1 MKIVIK
7 ILFTILLTIK
17 KKNHIFHL
25 QIFSMTDQDLFYL
38 LALQSVE
45 GVGDIMAKK
54 NYLPI
59 VVRPK
64 LFKTKV
70 QQLAGIDG
78 VGANLLKNVKDQTVF
93 EKANKELEF
102 IKANAVKVA
111 HFQSDDYPALETLH

>member
-1 MKIVIK
+1 
-7 ILFTILLTIK
+7 
-17 KKNHIFHL
+17 
-25 QIFSMTDQDLFYL
+25 MTDQDLFYL
-38 LALQSVE
+38 LALQRVE
-45 GVGDIMAKK
+45 GVGDIMAK

-59 VVRPK
+59 VVRLK

-93 EKANKELEF
+93 EKASKELEF

-111 HFQSDDYPALETLH
+111 HFQSDDYPERLKHCIDGPVFYSPRGISI

>member
-17 KKNHIFHL
+17 KKNHIFLL

-38 LALQSVE
+38 LAHIE

-64 LFKTKV
+64 PK
-70 QQLAGIDG
+70 Q
-78 VGANLLKNVKDQTVF
+78 NN
-93 EKANKELEF
+93 
-102 IKANAVKVA
+102 
-111 HFQSDDYPALETLH
+111 